1 MSVPRLHFLYDWV
14 HADVE
19 LLLFRLEIKKL
30 RSLTKSRL
38 EVKILKLY
46 DKTKIKNS
54 NIETK

>member
-14 HADVE
+14 HADVK